1 MPRRPTVDEDEAPP
15 KKRVKSQTQS
25 AIRKRLRRRADDIQ
39 EDVQLLAEVQATKY
53 KPVEE
58 WTLEELAYGKPR
70 NANGKFDGAK
80 PKWMTHAISEE
91 VQRRMRNETL
101 AQFRPQAAHA
111 VRVLAEF
118 LTDDENPRLKFD
130 AAKLILE
137 YVIGKPDVKVD
148 VTGNVTLQAMLADA
162 LVLEDGS
169 DAHPVIDG
177 QFVEVEDDDVE
188 EL

>member
-1 MPRRPTVDEDEAPP
+1 MPRKTVDEDEAPA
-15 KKRVKSQTQS
+15 KTRQKSQTPG
-25 AIRKRLRRRADDIQ
+25 AIRKRLRRRADDIE
-39 EDVQLLAEVQATKY
+39 EDYKLLHEVQSTKY

-80 PKWMTHAISEE
+80 PRWMTAAIREE
-91 VQRRMRNETL
+91 VRRRMHEETL
-101 AQFRPQAAHA
+101 AQFAPQAAHA
-111 VRVLAEF
+111 VRVLTQF

-137 YVIGKPDVKVD
+137 YVIGKPDVKVA